1 MKHTCDFLFRVV
13 RPAGLARG
21 GVHPPP
27 LPTGD
32 RQRPVVRQAL
42 RLLRRHPPTAS
53 AAPENAQS
61 KGDL

>member
-1 MKHTCDFLFRVV
+1 M

-27 LPTGD
+27 LPAGD

-42 RLLRRHPPTAS
+42 RLLRRDPPAAS